1 MAKSYY
7 EVHITLL
14 GLPSDLKRK
23 VEALNWTFSSINGDP
38 NLGTGIKCYAIRQYN
53 IKLSLPAIIAKLEE
67 TAANFPAS
75 QVLRKKVELVVY
87 DSCGDRVKERGK
99 I

>member
-1 MAKSYY
+1 MSKSYY

-14 GLPSDLKRK
+14 GPPSDLKRK

-38 NLGTGIKCYAIRQYN
+38 NLGTGIKCYATRQYN
-53 IKLSLPAIIAKLEE
+53 IKLPLPAIIAKLEE
-67 TAANFPAS
+67 TTANFPAS

-87 DSCGDRVKERGK
+87 DSWGDRVKERGK